1 MIARLSGRVE
11 ELGVD
16 QAVIDVAGVGYL
28 LSCSARTLAQLPKPG
43 EAAKLYVETR
53 LREDAL
59 TLFGFAT
66 AEEKRWFRLLTSV
79 QGVGPKSAL
88 ALLSALAPE
97 ELLRAV
103 GAEDRVPLT
112 RADGIGGKLAARIV
126 NELKDKV
133 AAGGIAAVPI
143 GVPSRPEDAL
153 VADAV
158 SALVHLGFGRS
169 EAFDAVATVRA
180 IMGERAT
187 LSALV
192 PAALKELSA

>member
-11 ELGVD
+11 ELGAEH
-16 QAVIDVAGVGYL
+16 AVIDVAGVGYL

-103 GAEDRVPLT
+103 AAEDRVPLT

-133 AAGGIAAVPI
+133 AAGGFAPASAGAPL
-143 GVPSRPEDAL
+143 RPEDAL
-153 VADAV
+153 AADAV
-158 SALVHLGFGRS
+158 SALVHLGYGRS

-180 IMGERAT
+180 VLGERAT
-187 LSALV
+187 LSTLV
-192 PAALKELSA
+192 PAALKELAA